1 GQRPRR
7 PLRLASGSMDQTFA
21 APRRQHPVW
30 IVLGLVRGMRA
41 LVLPFAIVLVSGQG
55 REEVLFYAIAIGLVL
70 VGAVIRTVSW
80 WVFRY
85 EVAGGEL
92 RVRSGLI
99 ARSERTI
106 PLERIQTIDTDDTP
120 LQRLF
125 GVVRVKIETAAGA
138 GTGADVV
145 LEALAREDAAALRGR
160 LAVNDRLSP
169 APRDM
174 TAATSPQVPLA
185 EGELIRAL
193 STGELL
199 ATGAT
204 SGRIGPALAL
214 LFAAFQF
221 SDDLLPSRLY
231 ERLTPDTLDL
241 TLRGIAPLLLVV
253 GGIAWVLAIVS
264 TVLTFGGFTLRR
276 AGDQLQISY
285 GLLERRRSSVPLAR
299 VQAITISEGLLRQ
312 PFGLAALRIESAA
325 YGKNTAES
333 GVLFPLLRK
342 DDIAAFVDRAYPP
355 FAGALDLTALTP
367 LPARARSRYIVGALL
382 SGLGW
387 VVTTTIVTAVVPTI
401 PWRWGLWTVLLLPLF
416 ALHGVWRHHD
426 AGWRVDS
433 GDRLIVRQRT
443 LARRTSITARRRL
456 QHRTVARTFL
466 QRRARLATF
475 RTAVAASGEGGHI
488 AITHLD
494 ETEAVSLLRRLGAPE
509 RVEVSAS
516 TSTPSWPDGAASHP
530 LTDSGSS

>member
-1 GQRPRR
+1 
-7 PLRLASGSMDQTFA
+7 MDQTFA
-21 APRRQHPVW
+21 TPRRQHPTW
-30 IVLGLVRGMRA
+30 IVLGLVRGLRA
-41 LVLPFAIVLVSGQG
+41 LIVPLALLLISGQG
-55 REEVLFYAIAIGLVL
+55 REQILFYAIAIGLVL
-70 VGAVIRTVSW
+70 LGAVIRTVSW

-85 EVAGGEL
+85 EVSGGEL

-99 ARSERTI
+99 ARRERTI

-125 GVVRVKIETAAGA
+125 GVVRIKIETAAGA
-138 GTGADVV
+138 GSGADVV
-145 LEALAREDAAALRGR
+145 LEALTREDAAALRNR
-160 LAVNDRLSP
+160 LAVNGRRSP
-169 APRDM
+169 ER
-174 TAATSPQVPLA
+174 AAEGANSLPDSLA

-199 ATGAT
+199 AAGAT

-221 SDDLLPSRLY
+221 ADDLLPSRLY
-231 ERLTPDTLDL
+231 ERLTPSTLDL

-253 GGIAWVLAIVS
+253 GGIAWILAVVS

-325 YGKNTAES
+325 YGKSTAES

-342 DDIAAFVDRAYPP
+342 RDVAAFLDRAYPP
-355 FAGALDLTALTP
+355 FTGALDHSALTP
-367 LPARARSRYIVGALL
+367 LPARARSRYIVGAVV
-382 SGLGW
+382 SGFGW
-387 VVTTTIVTAVVPTI
+387 VVTTTIVAAVVPGI
-401 PWRWGLWTVLLLPLF
+401 PWRWGLGTLLLLPLF
-416 ALHGVWRHHD
+416 SLHGLWRHHD
-426 AGWRVDS
+426 AGWRVDT
-433 GDRLIVRQRT
+433 GDRLIVRERT
-443 LARRTSITARRRL
+443 IARRTSITARRRL
-456 QHRTVARTFL
+456 QHRTVARTVL

-475 RTAVAASGEGGHI
+475 HTAVAAGGEGGNI

-494 ETEAVSLLRRLGAPE
+494 EIEAFTLLRRLGAPE
-509 RVEVSAS
+509 RADAEITFA
-516 TSTPSWPDGAASHP
+516 TPPGWSGDATAHP
-530 LTDSGSS
+530 LTDPAP